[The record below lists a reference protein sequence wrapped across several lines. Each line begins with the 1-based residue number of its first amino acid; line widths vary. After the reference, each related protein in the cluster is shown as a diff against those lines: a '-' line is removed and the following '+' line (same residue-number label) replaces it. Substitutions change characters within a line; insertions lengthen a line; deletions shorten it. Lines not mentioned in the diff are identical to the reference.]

1 MASSWSDVCSSHTVK
16 LMEFNKVVGESVNM
30 SGYIIEEYMGSWR
43 CGISL
48 WLFNSKSHVWAQWAS
63 EISSWT
69 EDIELNRVKR
79 MRCHLFVALNRASDM
94 PATD

>member
-48 WLFNSKSHVWAQWAS
+48 
-63 EISSWT
+63 
-69 EDIELNRVKR
+69 
-79 MRCHLFVALNRASDM
+79 
-94 PATD
+94 